1 MFMGEYPSVLC
12 MSDANENTSGT
23 GAMSRTQTESMRGT
37 TVNITVEVEDDG
49 NLTKEERQKL
59 TDLVIEEGM
68 NSEDAEWDGDF
79 SAPTRGNRSV

>member
-1 MFMGEYPSVLC
+1 

-68 NSEDAEWDGDF
+68 NSEDSEWDGDF